1 MSKKG
6 NPLGN
11 PENFSRAGSF
21 ADNKEWASECGKKGA
36 KRTQEVK
43 RQKKAMREQLQTLL
57 SLPVKDKTRKKD
69 IKSLGL
75 ETEDIDNQ
83 AALLVSVFKKA
94 LRGDVEAARF
104 IRDTIGEGPTSKID
118 VSAETLKTADDI
130 LIKVRSVAETTVKP
144 KEGDSE

>member
-1 MSKKG
+1 MG
-6 NPLGN
+6 DADNL
-11 PENFSRAGSF
+11 SRAGNF
-21 ADNKEWASECGKKGA
+21 ANNRAWASECGKKGIKKA
-36 KRTQEVK
+36 QEVK
-43 RQKKAMREQLQTLL
+43 RQKKAMREQLQVLL

-69 IKSLGL
+69 IKNLGL

-130 LIKVRSVAETTVKP
+130 LIKVRSVAEATVKS